1 MTQATTVILD
11 SGDIE
16 KYLDEH
22 EKSLLSGLLWKIEQ
36 LKAIENDP
44 NQLKLDIVDH
54 QLITLGDVTS

>member
-1 MTQATTVILD
+1 MLEQVIIEIEH
-11 SGDIE
+11 IE

-44 NQLKLDIVDH
+44 NQLKLDIVDY
-54 QLITLGDVTS
+54 QLITLGDVTT

>member
-1 MTQATTVILD
+1 MLEQVIIKIE
-11 SGDIE
+11 DIE

-54 QLITLGDVTS
+54 QLITLGDVTT

>member
-1 MTQATTVILD
+1 MLEQVIIEIE
-11 SGDIE
+11 DIE

-36 LKAIENDP
+36 LKTIENDP

-54 QLITLGDVTS
+54 QLITLGDLTS

>member
-1 MTQATTVILD
+1 MLEQVIIEIE
-11 SGDIE
+11 DIE

-54 QLITLGDVTS
+54 QLITLGDVTT

>member
-1 MTQATTVILD
+1 MLEQVIIEIE
-11 SGDIE
+11 DIE